1 MCFRVS
7 AGDPERGIKRYVSWI
22 LFPVAS
28 LFDAPINKASEATA
42 PANLGHR
49 EMGSIFADNGSAC
62 SDPHSDNATRGFIC
76 AIKSF
81 VGSVGAHAHA
91 CLQV

>member
-1 MCFRVS
+1 MCFCVS
-7 AGDPERGIKRYVSWI
+7 AGDREGGIKRYVSWI

-42 PANLGHR
+42 PAKLGHR
-49 EMGSIFADNGSAC
+49 EMDSIFADNASEF

-81 VGSVGAHAHA
+81 VDSVCAHAHA